1 MSTYVIAAIA
11 GYLLGSIPFGY
22 LLVRFFRKSDIR
34 ETGSGNIGATNVI
47 RSGAKWLGIAT
58 LFLDAGKGAAAVLIG
73 SALARHALAPPAVVI
88 NASAVAGLAA
98 ILGHIFP
105 VWLRFKGGK
114 GVATGLGVFL
124 ALSPVAT
131 LASLAIFLIVFL
143 SMRFVSLASILGAA
157 SFPLAAALLQRGL
170 WTPAFAACVILG
182 PALIIV
188 KHSENIRR
196 LIAGTEHR
204 WGSKGAEKAAQ

>member
-124 ALSPVAT
+124 ALSPIAT
-131 LASLAIFLIVFL
+131 LASLAIFLLVFL

>member
-58 LFLDAGKGAAAVLIG
+58 LLLDAGKGAAAVLIG
-73 SALARHALAPPAVVI
+73 SALARHALAPPAVVV

-98 ILGHIFP
+98 IVGHIFP

-124 ALSPVAT
+124 ALSPIAT
-131 LASLAIFLIVFL
+131 LASLAIFLLVFL

>member
-11 GYLLGSIPFGY
+11 GYLLGSVPFGY

-58 LFLDAGKGAAAVLIG
+58 LLLDAGKGAAAVLIG
-73 SALARHALAPPAVVI
+73 SALARHALAPPAVVV

-105 VWLRFKGGK
+105 IWLSFKGGK

-170 WTPAFAACVILG
+170 WTPAFAVCVILG

>member
-34 ETGSGNIGATNVI
+34 DTGSGNIGATNVI

-58 LFLDAGKGAAAVLIG
+58 LLLDAGKGAAAVLICG
-73 SALARHALAPPAVVI
+73 ALARHALAVPSVV
-88 NASAVAGLAA
+88 ASASAIGGLAA
-98 ILGHIFP
+98 IVGHVFT
-105 VWLRFKGGK
+105 VWLGFKGGK

-124 ALSPVAT
+124 ALSPIAM
-131 LASLAIFLIVFL
+131 LASLGIFLIVFL
-143 SMRFVSLASILGAA
+143 SMRFVSLASILAA
-157 SFPLAAALLQRGL
+157 AAFPLAAAFLQRGL

-182 PALIIV
+182 PSLIIL
-188 KHSENIRR
+188 KHHENIRR

-204 WGSKGAEKAAQ
+204 WGSKHVERAA

>member
-11 GYLLGSIPFGY
+11 GYLLGSVPFGY

-58 LFLDAGKGAAAVLIG
+58 LLLDAGKGAAAVLIG
-73 SALARHALAPPAVVI
+73 SALARHALAPPAVVV

-98 ILGHIFP
+98 IVGHIFP

-204 WGSKGAEKAAQ
+204 WGSKGAEKASQ

>member
-58 LFLDAGKGAAAVLIG
+58 LLLDAGKGAAAVLIG
-73 SALARHALAPPAVVI
+73 SALARHALAPPAVVV

-98 ILGHIFP
+98 IVGHIFP

-204 WGSKGAEKAAQ
+204 WGSKGAEKASQ

>member
-34 ETGSGNIGATNVI
+34 DTGSGNIGATNVI

-58 LFLDAGKGAAAVLIG
+58 LLLDAGKGAAAVLICG
-73 SALARHALAPPAVVI
+73 ALARHALAAPAVVVS
-88 NASAVAGLAA
+88 ASAIGGLAA
-98 ILGHIFP
+98 IIGHVFT
-105 VWLRFKGGK
+105 VWLGFKGGK

-124 ALSPVAT
+124 ALSPIAM
-131 LASLAIFLIVFL
+131 LASLGIFLIVFL
-143 SMRFVSLASILGAA
+143 SMRFVSLASILAA
-157 SFPLAAALLQRGL
+157 AAFPLAAALLERGL
-170 WTPAFAACVILG
+170 WTPAFAAAVTLG

-188 KHSENIRR
+188 KHHENIRR
-196 LIAGTEHR
+196 LIGGTEHR
-204 WGSKGAEKAAQ
+204 WGSKHAERAAQ

>member
-58 LFLDAGKGAAAVLIG
+58 LLLDAGKGAAAVLIG

-98 ILGHIFP
+98 IVGHIFP

-124 ALSPVAT
+124 ALSPIAT
-131 LASLAIFLIVFL
+131 LASLAIFLLVFL

>member
-1 MSTYVIAAIA
+1 MSTYVIAALA

-22 LLVRFFRKSDIR
+22 LLVRLFRKSDIR

-58 LFLDAGKGAAAVLIG
+58 LFLDAGKGAAAALIG
-73 SALARHALAPPAVVI
+73 SALAQHALAPPAAVV
-88 NASAVAGLAA
+88 NASAIAALAA
-98 ILGHIFP
+98 IVGHVFP

-170 WTPAFAACVILG
+170 WTPAYAACVILG
-182 PALIIV
+182 PALIIA
-188 KHSENIRR
+188 KHHENIRR

>member
-11 GYLLGSIPFGY
+11 GYLLGSVPFGY

-58 LFLDAGKGAAAVLIG
+58 LLLDAGKGAAAVLIG

>member
-1 MSTYVIAAIA
+1 
-11 GYLLGSIPFGY
+11 L
-22 LLVRFFRKSDIR
+22 
-34 ETGSGNIGATNVI
+34 
-47 RSGAKWLGIAT
+47 
-58 LFLDAGKGAAAVLIG
+58 LDAGKGAAAVLIG

-98 ILGHIFP
+98 IVGHIFP

-124 ALSPVAT
+124 ALSPIAT
-131 LASLAIFLIVFL
+131 LASLAIFLLVFL